1 MLRITSFLANL
12 GHVATSLFYILILLT
27 KYKIFFILL
36 YFFNTQVSL
45 NNVQENV
52 DVAMQTY
59 DVS

>member
-12 GHVATSLFYILILLT
+12 GHVVTTLFYLLILQT

-36 YFFNTQVSL
+36 CFFNTPVSS